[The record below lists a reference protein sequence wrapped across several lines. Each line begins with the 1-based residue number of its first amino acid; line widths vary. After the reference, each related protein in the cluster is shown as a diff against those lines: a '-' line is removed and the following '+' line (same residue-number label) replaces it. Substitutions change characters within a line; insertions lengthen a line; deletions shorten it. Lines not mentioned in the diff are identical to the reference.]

1 MPTSGGRRSRPT
13 EVIPRPACVRGQ
25 AGRAAATLRYVAT
38 TDRPLTDAERNRL
51 LIEAGLALASELDLD
66 AVLTRIVSLA
76 VDLTGA
82 SYGALG
88 ILDEHVPRIEHFI
101 TQGIDEAT
109 RARIGSHPVGKGI
122 LGLLIKERRP
132 MRIPDIGADPRSAGF
147 PPNHPPM
154 HSFLGAPVLALGKVF
169 GNLYLTEKVGA
180 PEFSDEDE
188 AALVVLA
195 TQAGVAIENARLI
208 EETQLAQEELAR
220 LELLDERERIAKELH
235 DGVIQSL
242 FAVGMSLQGAAGMVA
257 DAEIARR
264 IEGSVEDIDRAI
276 RDLRN
281 YIFGLRPG
289 ILADRQLGQALSKL
303 ATEFQERTE
312 VLTIVNVD
320 DEVASELAGRAA
332 DVVQLTRE
340 ALSNIG
346 RHASA
351 TSCRISLRRTE
362 GGAELEIDDDGVGF
376 DVDGP
381 SRGMGLENLR
391 ARVEGMGGALTIVS
405 VAGEGTTV
413 RAALPL

>member
-1 MPTSGGRRSRPT
+1 MP
-13 EVIPRPACVRGQ
+13 
-25 AGRAAATLRYVAT
+25 AT
-38 TDRPLTDAERNRL
+38 DHPITDAERNRL

-109 RARIGSHPVGKGI
+109 RARIGSHPIGEGI
-122 LGLLIKERRP
+122 LGLLIQERRP
-132 MRIPDIGADPRSAGF
+132 MRILDIEADPRSAGF

-220 LELLDERERIAKELH
+220 LELLEERERIAKELH

-242 FAVGMSLQGAAGMVA
+242 FAVGMSLQAAAGMVR
-257 DAEIARR
+257 DAEVARR

-289 ILADRQLGQALSKL
+289 ILADRQLGQALNEL
-303 ATEFQERTE
+303 ATKFQERTE

-320 DEVASELAGRAA
+320 EEVASELAGRAA

-351 TSCRISLRRTE
+351 TSCRISLRRTD

-391 ARVEGMGGALTIVS
+391 ARVEGLGGALTIVS
-405 VAGEGTTV
+405 IAGEGTTV

>member
-1 MPTSGGRRSRPT
+1 
-13 EVIPRPACVRGQ
+13 
-25 AGRAAATLRYVAT
+25 VAT
-38 TDRPLTDAERNRL
+38 IDRPLPDAQRNRL
-51 LIEAGLALASELDLD
+51 LIEAGLALAAELDLD

-88 ILDEHVPRIEHFI
+88 ILDEHAPRIEHFI

-109 RARIGSHPVGKGI
+109 RARIGHHPVGKGI
-122 LGLLIKERRP
+122 LGLLIAERRP

-154 HSFLGAPVLALGKVF
+154 HSFLGAPVMALGKVF

-180 PEFSDEDE
+180 AEFSDEDQ

-208 EETQLAQEELAR
+208 EETQQAQRELAR
-220 LELLDERERIAKELH
+220 LELLEERERIAKELH

-242 FAVGMSLQGAAGMVA
+242 FAVGMSLQGVAGTVH
-257 DAEIARR
+257 DAEVAGR

-289 ILADRQLGQALSKL
+289 ILADRQLGQALKEL
-303 ATEFQERTE
+303 AIEFQDRTE
-312 VLTIVNVD
+312 VLTIVSVD
-320 DEVASELAGRAA
+320 EEVASELAGRAA

-351 TSCRISLRRTE
+351 TSCRVSLRRTDR
-362 GGAELEIDDDGVGF
+362 GAELEIDDDGVGF
-376 DVDGP
+376 DVAQP
-381 SRGMGLENLR
+381 APGMGLENLR
-391 ARVEGMGGALTIVS
+391 ARVEGLGGALAIVS

>member
-1 MPTSGGRRSRPT
+1 MP
-13 EVIPRPACVRGQ
+13 GQ
-25 AGRAAATLRYVAT
+25 LPPVAATLAPVPAT
-38 TDRPLTDAERNRL
+38 DHPITDAERNRL

-82 SYGALG
+82 TYGALG

-109 RARIGSHPVGKGI
+109 RARIGAHPVGDGI
-122 LGLLIKERRP
+122 LGLLIQERRP
-132 MRIPDIGADPRSAGF
+132 MRIPDIETDPRSAGF

-220 LELLDERERIAKELH
+220 LELLEERERIAKELH

-242 FAVGMSLQGAAGMVA
+242 FAVGMSLQGAAAMVR
-257 DAEIARR
+257 DAEVARR

-289 ILADRQLGQALSKL
+289 ILADRQLGQALNEL
-303 ATEFQERTE
+303 ATEFEERTE
-312 VLTIVNVD
+312 VLTIVSVD
-320 DEVASELAGRAA
+320 EQVASELAGRAA

-351 TSCRISLRRTE
+351 TSCRISLRRTD

-391 ARVEGMGGALTIVS
+391 ARVEGLGGALTIVS
-405 VAGEGTTV
+405 ITGEGTTV

>member
-1 MPTSGGRRSRPT
+1 
-13 EVIPRPACVRGQ
+13 
-25 AGRAAATLRYVAT
+25 VAT
-38 TDRPLTDAERNRL
+38 IDRPLPDAQRNRL
-51 LIEAGLALASELDLD
+51 LIEAGLALAAELDLD

-88 ILDEHVPRIEHFI
+88 ILDEHAPRIEHFI

-109 RARIGSHPVGKGI
+109 RARIGHHPVGKGI
-122 LGLLIKERRP
+122 LGLLIAERRP

-154 HSFLGAPVLALGKVF
+154 HSFLGAPVMALGKVF

-180 PEFSDEDE
+180 AEFSDEDQ

-195 TQAGVAIENARLI
+195 TPAGVAIENARLI
-208 EETQLAQEELAR
+208 EETQQAQRELAR
-220 LELLDERERIAKELH
+220 LELLEERERIAKELH

-242 FAVGMSLQGAAGMVA
+242 FAVGMSLQGVAGTVH
-257 DAEIARR
+257 DAEVAGR
-264 IEGSVEDIDRAI
+264 IEGSVVDIDRAI

-289 ILADRQLGQALSKL
+289 ILADRQLGQALKEL
-303 ATEFQERTE
+303 AIEFQDRTE
-312 VLTIVNVD
+312 VLTIVSVD
-320 DEVASELAGRAA
+320 EEVASELAGRAA

-351 TSCRISLRRTE
+351 TSCRVSLRRTDR
-362 GGAELEIDDDGVGF
+362 GAELEIDDDGVGF
-376 DVDGP
+376 DVAQP
-381 SRGMGLENLR
+381 APGMGLENLR
-391 ARVEGMGGALTIVS
+391 ARVEGLGGALAIVS

>member
-1 MPTSGGRRSRPT
+1 MARQARRRY
-13 EVIPRPACVRGQ
+13 PAR
-25 AGRAAATLRYVAT
+25 VAT
-38 TDRPLTDAERNRL
+38 TDHPLTDADRNRL

-66 AVLTRIVSLA
+66 AVLKRIVSLA

-88 ILDEHVPRIEHFI
+88 VLDEHVPRIEHFI

-180 PEFSDEDE
+180 AEFSDEDE

-220 LELLDERERIAKELH
+220 LELLEERERIAKELH

-242 FAVGMSLQGAAGMVA
+242 FAVGMSLQGAAGMVR
-257 DAEIARR
+257 DAEVARR

-289 ILADRQLGQALSKL
+289 ILADRQLDQALNEL
-303 ATEFQERTE
+303 AREFEDRTE
-312 VLTIVNVD
+312 VLTIVDVD
-320 DEVASELAGRAA
+320 EEIASELAGRAS

-346 RHASA
+346 KHAEA
-351 TSCRISLRRTE
+351 TSCRITLRRSD
-362 GGAELEIDDDGVGF
+362 GGAELEIDDDGIGF

-381 SRGMGLENLR
+381 SHGMGLENLR
-391 ARVEGMGGALTIVS
+391 ARVEGLGGALTIVS
-405 VAGEGTTV
+405 IAGEGTTV